1 MQTKKLT
8 PNIMVEDVK
17 RTTTFYKD
25 VLGFELVTSVP
36 QEGETLDWA
45 MMKRDSVEVMFQSRP
60 SLSGELPLFAE
71 KAIGG
76 ALTFYIEV
84 ADIQALYA
92 SLKGKVTLLQE
103 PHQTFYDA
111 LEFVIQDCNGFVLTF
126 SEPV

>member
-1 MQTKKLT
+1 
-8 PNIMVEDVK
+8 MVENVK

-45 MMKRDSVEVMFQSRP
+45 MMKRDSVEMMFQSRP
-60 SLSGELPLFAE
+60 SLSGELPLFTE

-76 ALTFYIEV
+76 ALVFYIEV
-84 ADIQALYA
+84 ADIQALYS
-92 SLKGKVTLLQE
+92 SLKGRVTLLQE
-103 PHQTFYDA
+103 PHQTFYDT

-126 SEPV
+126 AEPV